1 MDDVLA
7 ACDHLFLD
15 KLYSAVFPASK
26 TLPAAIHRL
35 AQWGVH
41 TSSSHPTASVFPR
54 DSIIRQFVSLA
65 SIALISAFILY
76 FSISSASYFF
86 IFDRRLEHHPR
97 YLPNQVRKE
106 ITLSVQ
112 AMPLMALVIA
122 PWFVVEVRGGSR
134 LCDGWLPDGK
144 TSMFGLGP
152 IPYTI
157 LTIIGFMLFTDYCI
171 YWIHR
176 WLHIPFIYKRL
187 HKPHHRWLV
196 PTPFAAMAF
205 HPLDGYAQSLPYHA
219 IVHILPMNK
228 WLYLGLFS
236 AVNVWTVLIHDG
248 DMITGHFLES
258 YINSPAHHTL
268 HHLYFTCN
276 YGQYFTW
283 ADYYNGSYRAPRPE
297 LDPIHESL
305 RCMKLKEEK
314 VKELERLE
322 VENMEKESD
331 SGYEGSEVEGMGQ
344 KDDAKELRKRR

>member
-26 TLPAAIHRL
+26 TLPAAIQRL

-187 HKPHHRWLV
+187 HKPHHRWLGERRWTGRNEIARSLIFLSS
-196 PTPFAAMAF
+196 PSLASNKSQLHSQQWLSTPSMGM
-205 HPLDGYAQSLPYHA
+205 L
-219 IVHILPMNK
+219 N
-228 WLYLGLFS
+228 
-236 AVNVWTVLIHDG
+236 
-248 DMITGHFLES
+248 
-258 YINSPAHHTL
+258 
-268 HHLYFTCN
+268 
-276 YGQYFTW
+276 
-283 ADYYNGSYRAPRPE
+283 
-297 LDPIHESL
+297 
-305 RCMKLKEEK
+305 RCRISTF
-314 VKELERLE
+314 V
-322 VENMEKESD
+322 S
-331 SGYEGSEVEGMGQ
+331 
-344 KDDAKELRKRR
+344 